1 MGWKKLFEKF
11 QEGCLVHA
19 NRLYLRGMKEAF
31 LSPFFG
37 LTHPINFLLMRT
49 YGLKEDIV

>member
-1 MGWKKLFEKF
+1 MSWKKLFEKF

-31 LSPFFG
+31 ESRFG

-49 YGLKEDIV
+49 YGLEEDAV

>member
-1 MGWKKLFEKF
+1 MMPPIKFLLKRICELEEMFEKI

-31 LSPFFG
+31 LSPF
-37 LTHPINFLLMRT
+37 L
-49 YGLKEDIV
+49 V